1 MKTGL
6 MKIVILLVVVL
17 VAQAGAAVPP
27 VISYQGKLMQPN
39 CTPIPDGTYGVR
51 FAIYYALAGDLYPFA
66 RVLC

>member
-6 MKIVILLVVVL
+6 MKIVILLVVL

-39 CTPIPDGTYGVR
+39 GIPVPDGTYSIR
-51 FAIYYALAGDLYPFA
+51 FAIYDAPTGGTPLWS
-66 RVLC
+66 